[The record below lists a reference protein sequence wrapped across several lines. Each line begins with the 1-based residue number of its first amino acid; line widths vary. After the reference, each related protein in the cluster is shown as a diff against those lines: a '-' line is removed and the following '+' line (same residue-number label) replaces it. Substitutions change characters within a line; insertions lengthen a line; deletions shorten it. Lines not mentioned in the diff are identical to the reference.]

1 MNRQSIFAG
10 ILIGLGAFGYLALGG
25 LPGAV
30 IFAFGLVGVV
40 LSGTPLYTGRAG
52 VMPVK
57 ETPALVRIWLY
68 NILACVVIGLM
79 VKIIGGEA
87 ADRAQTVVAGRLAQG
102 PWRSFVRAIGC
113 GLIIDIAC
121 WMYRSTKNLAPVLF
135 GVPLFIVCGFYHSIA
150 DVVYLVGAFKWDWA
164 ILWYYPAI
172 VLGNYVGCN
181 VRRLVLPKDFE
192 IKK

>member
-1 MNRQSIFAG
+1 MNRQSTFAG
-10 ILIGLGAFGYLALGG
+10 ILIGLGACGFLALGG
-25 LPGAV
+25 IPGAI

-57 ETPALVRIWLY
+57 ELPALVKIWFF
-68 NILACVVIGLM
+68 NILACAVIGLIM
-79 VKIIGGEA
+79 WYLGGEPME
-87 ADRAQTVVAGRLAQG
+87 RAKTVVAGRLAQG
-102 PWRSFVRAIGC
+102 PVRSFLRAVGC

-150 DVVYLVGAFKWDWA
+150 DVVYLVAAGTWDNG
-164 ILWYYPAI
+164 ILWYYPMI
-172 VLGNYVGCN
+172 VLGNYAGCN
-181 VRRLVLPKDFE
+181 IRRALLPKDFT
-192 IKK
+192 IK